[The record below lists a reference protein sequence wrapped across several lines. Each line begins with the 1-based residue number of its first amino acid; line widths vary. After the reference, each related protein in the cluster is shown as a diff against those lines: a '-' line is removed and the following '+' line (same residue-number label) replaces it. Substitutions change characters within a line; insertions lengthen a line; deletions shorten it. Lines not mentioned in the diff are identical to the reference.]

1 MPARG
6 ESRWKWQEVMQLRMP
21 RGQVVSPR
29 RRGYAG
35 NCDTRQAFFSNFS
48 DVLAAPKTGLLAG
61 NSRYMLGS
69 RASFGETN
77 RREDNPA
84 QIEAEERTSHRAG
97 LEHGG
102 VGAERIDFG
111 PNKAQ

>member
-35 NCDTRQAFFSNFS
+35 NGDTRQAFISNFS

-69 RASFGETN
+69 RASCGETN

-84 QIEAEERTSHRAG
+84 TIEADARAAHRAG
-97 LEHGG
+97 LAQGG
-102 VGAERIDFG
+102 
-111 PNKAQ
+111 